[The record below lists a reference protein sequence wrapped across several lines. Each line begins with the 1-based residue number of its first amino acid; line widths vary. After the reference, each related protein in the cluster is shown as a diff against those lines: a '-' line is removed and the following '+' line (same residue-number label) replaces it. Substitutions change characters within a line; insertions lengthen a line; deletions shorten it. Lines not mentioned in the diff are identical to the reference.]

1 MRIFG
6 ILLGA
11 VMLISAGVMLISTG
25 IIMQSVPVQSE
36 VNAEKDNTP
45 DTREASV
52 VDTDTV
58 EWCNSYGGSRRCY

>member
-11 VMLISAGVMLISTG
+11 VMLISAGVMLISTSM
-25 IIMQSVPVQSE
+25 IVKSVPVPSE

-45 DTREASV
+45 EKREASV
-52 VDTDTV
+52 QTTDTI
-58 EWCNSYGGSRRCY
+58 EWCTTYGGSRRCY